1 MSAPAGRDLRLDL
14 FRGLALWLIF
24 LDHIP
29 ANIVNWLTIRNYGFS
44 DAAEIF
50 VFISGYTA
58 AFVYGRTMEQRG
70 VVVASAR
77 ILKRA
82 WTVYVAH
89 IFIFVIFMAEIA
101 YLTRSID
108 NPLYNEE
115 MGALDF
121 MKEPGDT
128 LIQALL
134 LKFKPTFMDVLPLYI
149 VLLIGFPPVLWLLR
163 QAPTLALLASVALYT
178 VSWNLS
184 WNLPSYPT
192 GVWYF
197 NPLTWQLIFVFGA
210 WCGLGGVTRLGP
222 FVRSRW
228 VLGLAAAY
236 LAVLVPDRDDVV
248 LPAPCG
254 PHPEVVPGLDV
265 PDRQDQHGR
274 LAIRPLHR
282 AGHRYRAFHSGG
294 LAWIEVR
301 LAQTDDFMRPTLA
314 RNLLPGHFL
323 VVSRAF
329 RDLGVLPV
337 HGGAGPD
344 QRVRHSGNDWGCV
357 ADHVVQGYRGERL
370 GETTEAVRRG
380 PRGRRGMRRVA
391 GLTLGIL
398 AYAAAAHAGSLCD
411 VAAHLVHADAA
422 LPRAADSIAKSKA
435 LKIVVI
441 GTTSS
446 TLPGANGEALAY
458 PARLEIALRK
468 KLPEVNV
475 KVISLAKPRQTAADM
490 AEGVAKILR
499 DEKPALVIWQTGT
512 YDAMR
517 GVGADNFQTTLEG
530 AVDKLQAG
538 GADVIFMNMQYS
550 PRTEAV
556 ISTTPYADA
565 IRWVALEH
573 AVNVFDR
580 QAIMRHWGE
589 LGTFDLLTATK
600 SLDTAAKVHDCFGS
614 MLAGLIVEALAR
626 DADAP
631 KEPTKQ

>member
-1 MSAPAGRDLRLDL
+1 
-14 FRGLALWLIF
+14 
-24 LDHIP
+24 
-29 ANIVNWLTIRNYGFS
+29 
-44 DAAEIF
+44 
-50 VFISGYTA
+50 
-58 AFVYGRTMEQRG
+58 
-70 VVVASAR
+70 
-77 ILKRA
+77 
-82 WTVYVAH
+82 
-89 IFIFVIFMAEIA
+89 
-101 YLTRSID
+101 
-108 NPLYNEE
+108 
-115 MGALDF
+115 
-121 MKEPGDT
+121 
-128 LIQALL
+128 
-134 LKFKPTFMDVLPLYI
+134 
-149 VLLIGFPPVLWLLR
+149 
-163 QAPTLALLASVALYT
+163 
-178 VSWNLS
+178 
-184 WNLPSYPT
+184 
-192 GVWYF
+192 
-197 NPLTWQLIFVFGA
+197 
-210 WCGLGGVTRLGP
+210 
-222 FVRSRW
+222 
-228 VLGLAAAY
+228 
-236 LAVLVPDRDDVV
+236 
-248 LPAPCG
+248 
-254 PHPEVVPGLDV
+254 
-265 PDRQDQHGR
+265 
-274 LAIRPLHR
+274 
-282 AGHRYRAFHSGG
+282 
-294 LAWIEVR
+294 
-301 LAQTDDFMRPTLA
+301 
-314 RNLLPGHFL
+314 
-323 VVSRAF
+323 
-329 RDLGVLPV
+329 
-337 HGGAGPD
+337 
-344 QRVRHSGNDWGCV
+344 
-357 ADHVVQGYRGERL
+357 
-370 GETTEAVRRG
+370 
-380 PRGRRGMRRVA
+380 MRRVA

-411 VAAHLVHADAA
+411 VAAHLVHADAS
-422 LPRAADSIAKSKA
+422 LPRVADSIAKSKA
-435 LKIVVI
+435 LKVVVI

-589 LGTFDLLTATK
+589 LGTFDLVTATK

-614 MLAGLIVEALAR
+614 MLAGLIVDALAR

>member
-24 LDHIP
+24 VDHIP

-58 AFVYGRTMEQRG
+58 AFVYGRTMQQRG

-89 IFIFVIFMAEIA
+89 VFIFVIFMAEIA

-149 VLLIGFPPVLWLLR
+149 VLLIGFPPVLWLLL
-163 QAPTLALLASVALYT
+163 QAPTLALLASVALYA

-192 GVWYF
+192 GVWFF

-228 VLGLAAAY
+228 VLGLATAY
-236 LAVLVPDRDDVV
+236 LLFSFLIVMTWYFPRL
-248 LPAPCG
+248 CG
-254 PHPEVVPGLDV
+254 LHPEVVPGLDV

-274 LAIRPLHR
+274 PAIRALHR
-282 AGHRYRAFHSGG
+282 AGHRYRAFHSGR
-294 LAWIEVR
+294 LARAEVP
-301 LAQTDDFMRPTLA
+301 LAQTDDFMRSTLA
-314 RNLLPGHFL
+314 RNLLPGHFP

-398 AYAAAAHAGSLCD
+398 AYAAR
-411 VAAHLVHADAA
+411 
-422 LPRAADSIAKSKA
+422 RAC
-435 LKIVVI
+435 
-441 GTTSS
+441 
-446 TLPGANGEALAY
+446 
-458 PARLEIALRK
+458 RLALRRRGASGPCRRGAAARRCIP
-468 KLPEVNV
+468 LRN
-475 KVISLAKPRQTAADM
+475 PR
-490 AEGVAKILR
+490 
-499 DEKPALVIWQTGT
+499 P
-512 YDAMR
+512 
-517 GVGADNFQTTLEG
+517 
-530 AVDKLQAG
+530 
-538 GADVIFMNMQYS
+538 
-550 PRTEAV
+550 
-556 ISTTPYADA
+556 
-565 IRWVALEH
+565 
-573 AVNVFDR
+573 
-580 QAIMRHWGE
+580 
-589 LGTFDLLTATK
+589 
-600 SLDTAAKVHDCFGS
+600 
-614 MLAGLIVEALAR
+614 
-626 DADAP
+626 
-631 KEPTKQ
+631 